1 MSSPTTVELLWG
13 TRQPPRRGPK
23 PSLTLGGIVG
33 EAIALADADG
43 LANLSMQRLAER
55 LGYTKMS
62 LYRYVPGKEQ
72 LTALMLD
79 AALGEP
85 PEPPEDTAGAER
97 WREAL
102 RAWALAI
109 FERYRAH
116 RWALELAVGARPIGP
131 NEMGWLEAAVTAMDG
146 MGLTGPERLDTVVL
160 LNGHVR
166 SLAQQFVAG
175 GDADLAEQVLRQFTE
190 TMDAAADRYPAV
202 KAAFAEEAARS
213 AHPPQAGEPSDAL
226 SFGIER
232 VLDGLAVLVA
242 RRAAENDPTAGGPA
256 A

>member
-1 MSSPTTVELLWG
+1 MPSPTTVELLWG

-33 EAIALADADG
+33 EAIALADAEG

-72 LTALMLD
+72 LIALMLD
-79 AALGEP
+79 AAMGEP
-85 PEPPEDTAGAER
+85 PEPPGNASGPER
-97 WREAL
+97 WRAAL

-116 RWALELAVGARPIGP
+116 PWTIEVAVGARPIGP

-166 SLAQQFVAG
+166 SLAQQVGAV
-175 GDADLAEQVLRQFTE
+175 GDTDLAEQVVRQFAE

-202 KAAFAEEAARS
+202 KAAFAEEAA
-213 AHPPQAGEPSDAL
+213 HPPYTQDPGDAL

-242 RRAAENDPTAGGPA
+242 RRAADTTAGGPA

>member
-23 PSLTLGGIVG
+23 PSLTLAGIVA
-33 EAIALADADG
+33 EAVALADAEG
-43 LANLSMQRLAER
+43 LVNLSMQRLAER

-72 LTALMLD
+72 LIALMLD
-79 AALGEP
+79 TALGEP
-85 PEPPEDTAGAER
+85 PEPPEPAG

-102 RAWALAI
+102 RGWALAI

-116 RWALELAVGARPIGP
+116 PWTLELAVGARPIGP
-131 NEMGWLEAAVTAMDG
+131 NEMGWLEAAVVAMDG

-166 SLAQQFVAG
+166 SLAQQVGAAG
-175 GDADLAEQVLRQFTE
+175 KADMGEQILRQFTD
-190 TMDAAADRYPAV
+190 TMAAAADRYPALE
-202 KAAFAEEAARS
+202 AAFAEEAARS
-213 AHPPQAGEPSDAL
+213 ANPIYAGEPGDAL
-226 SFGIER
+226 TFGIER

-242 RRAAENDPTAGGPA
+242 RRAAENDTPSSGPA

>member
-23 PSLTLGGIVG
+23 PSLTLAGIVA

-43 LANLSMQRLAER
+43 LVNLSMQRLAER

-72 LTALMLD
+72 LIALMLD
-79 AALGEP
+79 TAMGEP
-85 PEPPEDTAGAER
+85 PEPPGKSPEPPGEPT

-102 RAWALAI
+102 RGWALAI

-116 RWALELAVGARPIGP
+116 PWTLELAVGARPIGP
-131 NEMGWLEAAVTAMDG
+131 NEMAWLEAAVVAMDG
-146 MGLTGPERLDTVVL
+146 TGLTGPERLDTVVL

-166 SLAQQFVAG
+166 SLAQQVGAAG
-175 GDADLAEQVLRQFTE
+175 KTDVAEQVLRQFAD
-190 TMDAAADRYPAV
+190 TMAAAADRYPAV

-213 AHPPQAGEPSDAL
+213 ANPPDDPGDAL

-232 VLDGLAVLVA
+232 VLDGLAVLIA
-242 RRAAENDPTAGGPA
+242 RRAAENETT
-256 A
+256 